1 IKAKGIS
8 LKVKSRY
15 IVLFLFPTVSLFIL
29 IYALPLGTVFVTSLT
44 NYHLMNLKTEFVGF
58 VNYVQLFHDHA
69 FYQSITNTFVWIILQ
84 CSLHVGLGVLVA
96 LLLYKKPLGWK
107 FIRTVYMI
115 PNIIS
120 NAAIAI
126 IFLNIFNPTFG
137 VINSLL
143 RAIGLESLTRNWLM
157 DMKTAFPSVTI
168 TWFVFAGYTTTI
180 ILAYAISIDEGIIEA
195 ARVDGASNF
204 QLDMLIMLPLL
215 KKIIGTTSIM
225 AGAYMLQMFDLI
237 YLTTLGGPGR
247 TTTNLPLFLYSTYKT
262 ENNYAYA
269 NTVGVVIILVG
280 IFVIAVL
287 NRIFRV
293 NKSDY

>member
-1 IKAKGIS
+1 M
-8 LKVKSRY
+8 KVRSGY
-15 IVLFLFPTVSLFIL
+15 LFLFLLPTVLLFVL
-29 IYALPLGTVFVTSLT
+29 IYAVPLVTVFVTSLT
-44 NYHLMNLKTEFVGF
+44 NYHLMNLNTEFVGF
-58 VNYVQLFHDHA
+58 VNYVRLFQDPA
-69 FYQSITNTFVWIILQ
+69 FFQSMANTYIWIILQ
-84 CSLHVGLGVLVA
+84 CSLHVGLGTLVA
-96 LLLYKKPLGWK
+96 LLLYKKPWGWK
-107 FIRTVYMI
+107 FIRTTYMI

-120 NAAIAI
+120 NAAIAV

-143 RAIGLESLTRNWLM
+143 RAIGLESITRNWLM
-157 DMKTAFPSVTI
+157 DMKTSFPSVTT
-168 TWFVFAGYTTTI
+168 TWFIFAGYTATI

-195 ARVDGASNF
+195 AKVDGASNF

-247 TTTNLPLFLYSTYKT
+247 TTTNLPLLLYSTYKT

-269 NTVGVVIILVG
+269 NTIGVIIILVG
-280 IFVIAVL
+280 VL
-287 NRIFRV
+287 MITGLNKLFRI
-293 NKSDY
+293 NKIDY

>member
-1 IKAKGIS
+1 M
-8 LKVKSRY
+8 KVRSRY
-15 IVLFLFPTVSLFIL
+15 LVLFLLPTVSLFIL
-29 IYALPLGTVFVTSLT
+29 IYAVPLVTVFISSLT
-44 NYHLMNLKTEFVGF
+44 NYRLMNPKTEFVGF
-58 VNYVQLFHDHA
+58 VNYVRLFQDRTFFQA
-69 FYQSITNTFVWIILQ
+69 ITNTFIWIILQ
-84 CSLHVGLGVLVA
+84 CTLHVGLG
-96 LLLYKKPLGWK
+96 LLIAMLLCKKPRGWK

-137 VINSLL
+137 VLNSAL
-143 RAIGLESLTRNWLM
+143 RMIGLESLTRNWLM
-157 DMKTAFPSVTI
+157 DMKTSFPSVTA
-168 TWFVFAGYTTTI
+168 TWFIFAGYTTTI
-180 ILAYAISIDEGIIEA
+180 ILAHAISIDEGIIEA

-237 YLTTLGGPGR
+237 YLTTTGGPGR
-247 TTTNLPLFLYSTYKT
+247 ITTNLPLLLYSTYKT

-269 NTVGVVIILVG
+269 NTVGVIIIIVG
-280 IFVIAVL
+280 IMIITVINKL
-287 NRIFRV
+287 FRI
-293 NKSDY
+293 NKIDY

>member
-1 IKAKGIS
+1 
-8 LKVKSRY
+8 LKVRSGY
-15 IVLFLFPTVSLFIL
+15 LFLFLLPTVLLFVL
-29 IYALPLGTVFVTSLT
+29 IYAVPLVTVFVTSLT
-44 NYHLMNLKTEFVGF
+44 NYHLMNLNTEFVGF
-58 VNYVQLFHDHA
+58 VNYVRLFQDPA
-69 FYQSITNTFVWIILQ
+69 FFQSMANTYIWIILQ
-84 CSLHVGLGVLVA
+84 CSLHVGLGTLVA
-96 LLLYKKPLGWK
+96 LLLYKKPWGWK
-107 FIRTVYMI
+107 FIRTTYMI

-120 NAAIAI
+120 NAAIAV

-143 RAIGLESLTRNWLM
+143 RAIGLESITRNWLM
-157 DMKTAFPSVTI
+157 DMKTSFPSVTT
-168 TWFVFAGYTTTI
+168 TWFIFAGYTATI

-195 ARVDGASNF
+195 AKVDGASNF

-247 TTTNLPLFLYSTYKT
+247 TTTNLPLLLYSTYKT

-269 NTVGVVIILVG
+269 NTIGVIIILVG
-280 IFVIAVL
+280 VL
-287 NRIFRV
+287 MITGLNKLFRI
-293 NKSDY
+293 NKIDY